1 MGKNLPL
8 KPPGKVRAGCW
19 CRNKKLRKIPT
30 LDAQPCYPS
39 TACPKHK
46 VNAPCLLRASDI
58 QTLVEFGPPAV

>member
-8 KPPGKVRAGCW
+8 KPPGKVRAGGRCGD
-19 CRNKKLRKIPT
+19 KKLRKIST
-30 LDAQPCYPS
+30 LDAQPCCPS

-58 QTLVEFGPPAV
+58 QTLVELGLPAV

>member
-8 KPPGKVRAGCW
+8 KPPRKVRAGRRCGD
-19 CRNKKLRKIPT
+19 KKLRKIPA

-39 TACPKHK
+39 TAHPKHK

-58 QTLVEFGPPAV
+58 QTLVEFGLLAV